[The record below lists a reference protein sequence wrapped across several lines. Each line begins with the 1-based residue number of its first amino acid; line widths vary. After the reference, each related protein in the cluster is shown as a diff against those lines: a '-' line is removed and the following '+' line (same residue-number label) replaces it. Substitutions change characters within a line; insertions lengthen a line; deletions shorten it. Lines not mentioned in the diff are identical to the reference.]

1 MESTFGSQAIK
12 ALAVLDSA
20 SDAKPVWLPLGL
32 SASVDVIAGEATN
45 AVLVPIEALHQVD
58 PNNYLVYVQ
67 VDGTF
72 EARPVTVGLMDFTS
86 AEITSGLQAGEI
98 VAIGEVETE

>member
-1 MESTFGSQAIK
+1 
-12 ALAVLDSA
+12 
-20 SDAKPVWLPLGL
+20 
-32 SASVDVIAGEATN
+32 VDVIAGEATN

-58 PNNYLVYVQ
+58 PDNYLVYVQ